1 MAGTGII
8 LDTHSLVWYFDRD
21 SRKKLSQ
28 MALKTIQEVE
38 QTGTIYV
45 SLITLFEILD
55 LAEKGRISLEY
66 KEVLLLLKKNTAYQI
81 IPVTNEILDL
91 AFPYEGLEIHDRII
105 VATAKFTDSV
115 LVSKDTDI
123 RNAGINVIW

>member
-28 MALKTIQEVE
+28 MALKTIREVE

-66 KEVLLLLKKNTAYQI
+66 KEVLLLLKQNTAYQI

-91 AFPYEGLEIHDRII
+91 AFPYEGL
-105 VATAKFTDSV
+105 TPAKKFIAFYAFLSH
-115 LVSKDTDI
+115 
-123 RNAGINVIW
+123 NV